1 MIIDQCG
8 AIVAHEWKL
17 LTRKAVSTNVRYMS
31 LFVFSSCLIL
41 ELEAIARR
49 TRGVVDV
56 LPEVFLACFEKLSRG
71 VLAAGGSMKRDFEAW
86 GPVLGARWLNWEMRE

>member
-8 AIVAHEWKL
+8 AITAREWNL

-41 ELEAIARR
+41 ELDAIARR
-49 TRGVVDV
+49 TSEAVDV
-56 LPEVFLACFEKLSRG
+56 LPEAFLALEKLSRG